1 MKNGLTA
8 TQTNYMEQKV
18 KSYLYFFLNNQ
29 IHSINDYKG
38 LKQGYVQEIH
48 HVN

>member
-1 MKNGLTA
+1 
-8 TQTNYMEQKV
+8 MEQNV
-18 KSYLYFFLNNQ
+18 KPYMYFFLNNQ
-29 IHSINDYKG
+29 IHSINDYKS